1 MMTFFNQSPS
11 QFLERRLTI
20 LYGINSKAMQALD
33 LVKEEMCIE
42 KGFKRDNGTDYY
54 NHCIE

>member
-42 KGFKRDNGTDYY
+42 KGFKRDNGTD
-54 NHCIE
+54 

>member
-33 LVKEEMCIE
+33 LVK
-42 KGFKRDNGTDYY
+42 
-54 NHCIE
+54 